1 MIESEQQIEKVID
14 QYVKYFKK
22 KNQISKISEV
32 KKILSS
38 SRYNV
43 FLDNIFYHF
52 NSQVN
57 MQENCRLD
65 PKVYK
70 KAEKA
75 IDIFWEKLLGPKI
88 KKEFESELISQ
99 CFSCKIRKD

>member
-1 MIESEQQIEKVID
+1 MIEIEQQIEKVID

-32 KKILSS
+32 EKILSS

-43 FLDNIFYHF
+43 FLDNIFYHY
-52 NSQVN
+52 NSQVD
-57 MQENCRLD
+57 MQEKCRLD

-70 KAEKA
+70 RAEKA
-75 IDIFWEKLLGPKI
+75 IDEFWERLLGSEI
-88 KKEFESELISQ
+88 KKEFESELISK
-99 CFSCKIRKD
+99 CLSCKIRKD